1 MKNLKLIIILLILTT
16 SGIYSQGRLITE
28 TQRDSIYS
36 KIIRGNAAIEQNKV
50 LQLRIVSKDSVIAI
64 QTNIIG
70 IQKTDLSLKDKQLT
84 ILNTVIE
91 NQKTMITN
99 EKKRGRRKGFFGFL
113 KGAGVGFVLA
123 LLLL

>member
-1 MKNLKLIIILLILTT
+1 MA

-28 TQRDSIYS
+28 TQRDSIYA
-36 KIIRGNAAIEQNKV
+36 KIIRGNSAIEQNKV
-50 LQLRIVSKDSVIAI
+50 LQLRIVSKDSVISI

-70 IQKTDLSLKDKQLT
+70 VQKTDLSLKDEQIT

-91 NQKTMITN
+91 NQKVMITN

-113 KGAGVGFVLA
+113 KGMGVMATITVILI
-123 LLLL
+123 L